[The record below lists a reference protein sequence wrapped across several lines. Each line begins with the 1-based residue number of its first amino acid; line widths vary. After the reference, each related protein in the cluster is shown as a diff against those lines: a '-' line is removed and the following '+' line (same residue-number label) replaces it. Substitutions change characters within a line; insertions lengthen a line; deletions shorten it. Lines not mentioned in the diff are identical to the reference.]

1 MQLKELALKLGIEEY
16 PDEFEKIY
24 KELGENNTAFFN
36 KAEFDKL
43 EAEYGI
49 LEQYYDKVVSAAEK
63 LSLDKDLSLW
73 VSLISEYVK
82 KAPKEKFGEA
92 KFPKS
97 ESEGSEMMHIFPLL
111 ALAPTTVEL
120 YKNHG
125 FSKEEIHGIFN
136 VFRISLR
143 LTEQATGKPGYA
155 AGYYKWTRIYSHC
168 EIFDYTSFNFQFKKM
183 ANHAMLLQNKK
194 SGEFAVIM
202 TDGKFNK
209 KGLLTDEEGKD
220 GEIAFSADF
229 SETDDAYIAHE
240 AVGGF
245 ALPELKTFKKSEWEC
260 VVKEGDDVLSLHI
273 PRNVDFSAEAIDDS
287 LDNGIRIAK
296 ERFPEYDPKI
306 VFCSSWLLDTQL
318 SELQGEKSKIY
329 GFANRFMRFP
339 GGILTGRAGFGFVFL
354 GYSEDNIEALP
365 EDTSLRRKLKD
376 FYLKGGKMAFVPG
389 FMVDRIIK

>member
-1 MQLKELALKLGIEEY
+1 MKLNEIAEKFEITEY
-16 PDEFEKIY
+16 PEEFEQIY
-24 KELGENNTAFFN
+24 KDLNGNNTAFFN
-36 KAEFDKL
+36 KEEFDKL

-49 LEQYYDKVVSAAEK
+49 LEQYYDSVVSAAER
-63 LSLDKDLSLW
+63 LSEDKNLSLW
-73 VSLISEYVK
+73 VSIVCEFVK
-82 KAPKEKFGEA
+82 SMPKERFNDA
-92 KFPKS
+92 KLPKS
-97 ESEGSEMMHIFPLL
+97 QSPGAEMMHIFPLL
-111 ALAPTTVEL
+111 ALAQATVAL

-125 FSKEEIHGIFN
+125 FSREEIHGIFN

-143 LTEQATGKPGYA
+143 LTEQATGKPGYL
-155 AGYYKWTRIYSHC
+155 AGYYGWTRIYSHC

-183 ANHAMLLQNKK
+183 QNHVMLLQNKK

-202 TDGKFNK
+202 TEGKFNSE
-209 KGLLTDEEGKD
+209 GLLTDDEGTD
-220 GEIAFSADF
+220 GDIAFAAEF
-229 SETDDAYIAHE
+229 AETDEAYTARE

-245 ALPELKTFKKSEWEC
+245 VLPDLKTFKKSEWAC
-260 VVKEGDDVLSLHI
+260 IVKDGDDVISLHI
-273 PRNVDFSAEAIDDS
+273 PRNVDFSAEAIEDS

-296 ERFPEYDPKI
+296 ERFPEYNPKI
-306 VFCSSWLLDTQL
+306 IYCSSWLLDTQL
-318 SELQGEKSKIY
+318 SDLLGEKSKIY

-339 GGILTGRAGFGFVFL
+339 GGVRAGKAGFGFVFL

>member
-1 MQLKELALKLGIEEY
+1 MQLKELAEKLGMESY
-16 PDEFEKIY
+16 PEEFEKIY
-24 KELGENNTAFFN
+24 AELDGNNTAFFN
-36 KAEFDKL
+36 KEEFDKL
-43 EAEYGI
+43 ETEYGI
-49 LEQYYDKVVSAAEK
+49 LEGYCDAVVSAAEK
-63 LSLDKDLSLW
+63 LKQDKDLSLW
-73 VSLISEYVK
+73 VSMVSKFVTSV
-82 KAPKEKFGEA
+82 PKERFSEA
-92 KFPKS
+92 KLPKS
-97 ESEGSEMMHIFPLL
+97 ESDGAEMMHIFPLL
-111 ALAPTTVEL
+111 ALAPTTIEL

-143 LTEQATGKPGYA
+143 LTEQATGKPGYS
-155 AGYYKWTRIYSHC
+155 AGYYNWTRIYSHC

-183 ANHAMLLQNKK
+183 AFHGMLLKNKT

-202 TDGKFNK
+202 TEGKFNK
-209 KGLLTDEEGKD
+209 KGLLTDDEGTD
-220 GEIAFSADF
+220 GEIAFTADF
-229 SETDDAYIAHE
+229 SETDEAYTAHE
-240 AVGGF
+240 AVGGYV
-245 ALPELKTFKKSEWEC
+245 LPELKNFKKSEWEC
-260 VVKEGDDVLSLHI
+260 IVKEGDDILSLHI

-306 VFCSSWLLDTQL
+306 VFCCSWLLDPQL

-339 GGILTGRAGFGFVFL
+339 AGVLNSRAGFGFVFL
-354 GYSEDNIEALP
+354 GYSEDNLEALP